1 MMDKII
7 SILENVHPDVDYRTE
22 KGLVTRRVLN
32 SLEVLM
38 IMTEL
43 CDAFDIEIP
52 AEEITPEHFDSAEA
66 IFRMVQDI
74 QEEE

>member
-1 MMDKII
+1 MDKII

-43 CDAFDIEIP
+43 CDAFDIESP
-52 AEEITPEHFDSAEA
+52 AAESTPEHFDSAEA